1 MMNHGK
7 PHYFYKSVLFFDFL
21 KCRPYLDDTQNL
33 PDYYSYN
40 SENCLVKLWTDA
52 RILKLI
58 LLKNLY
64 PAFCPTIYSGTILR
78 IMPLLALASKDTLN
92 FQAG

>member
-40 SENCLVKLWTDA
+40 SKNCLVKLWTDA
-52 RILKLI
+52 RILKFI
-58 LLKNLY
+58 LKYLH
-64 PAFCPTIYSGTILR
+64 PAFLFDHIFRYDIANCDLARLWLQKRIL
-78 IMPLLALASKDTLN
+78 
-92 FQAG
+92 